1 MKFKIMSAN
10 DCIGEYNHPTV
21 PTAIN
26 NFKAF
31 TKHWKTE
38 NSENPSGWKYLKD
51 IEDFSNDQDLDHLPT
66 IEEIIE
72 EYIKDPDKFR
82 PYVKNG
88 QKKRRMFPCRI
99 LASQTWSSEKSIYDE
114 NLDSTGY
121 DRPITQ
127 TMNQSL
133 HLSHLRQK
141 DKETSE
147 SKGFT
152 NHDCMMLAGLVR
164 IKHCDDKIEVTI
176 TKPEGNGRIV
186 KGLITSK
193 GEDMYFPYQVSFH
206 EENLSEKEMH
216 KVEAKMHHTDAEE
229 RSTQNESQKFSSG
242 YNAGVPEYVFCYNF
256 LWELELDFD
265 GVMNAKR
272 KAQGLKPWKQVSS
285 ISMINR
291 GENEGMFKKA
301 KNGIT
306 LHPQQPGYEFTR
318 LAHIV
323 AKKMAEKTKEDI
335 IFSSA
340 IQAIAS
346 MFHSLCQD
354 FNRLAKNPSSKGP
367 LFTEQQLEDYLIQF
381 AEDAEILYNIKL
393 ECEKIQG
400 RPIGVMKDTF
410 KLKDLALTPST
421 KSIEAICVR
430 VFWKDKHITNWWMN
444 IKKSARGFSE
454 ENPNI
459 IHFVN
464 KCKDPATKTEMKRTI
479 AAG

>member
-318 LAHIV
+318 EAHII
-323 AKKMAEKTKEDI
+323 AKEMAKITEEDI

-340 IQAIAS
+340 IQGIAS
-346 MFHSLCQD
+346 MLHSFCQD
-354 FNRLAKNPSSKGP
+354 FNHLAKNPSLRGA
-367 LFTEQQLEDYLIQF
+367 LFTVQELHDYLIQF
-381 AEDAEILYNIKL
+381 AEDAKELSKVVKKL
-393 ECEKIQG
+393 EEDMG
-400 RPIGVMKDTF
+400 RSVGGAPDPF
-410 KLKDLALTPST
+410 KVKDLALTSST
-421 KSIEAICVR
+421 KAIEVICVR
-430 VFWKDKHITNWWMN
+430 IFWKDRNITNWWMN
-444 IKKSARGFSE
+444 RRKKDRGFSD
-454 ENPNI
+454 ENPNV
-459 IHFVN
+459 IHFLN
-464 KCKDPATKTEMKRTI
+464 KCKDASSRSEMKSKI
-479 AAG
+479 ATG